1 MLSGSQCN
9 KLMDN
14 SKEYVVCAAWKRT
27 KPYEAMKGEIAT
39 IEIGYR
45 HGDIYDKFGKELS
58 LEPGAMGFFTSHGR
72 FVSRTEAAEVA
83 FNAGQIDESTAKW
96 SAELVEKL
104 NKIQYIGQKPK
115 ILIAGD
121 WRPLA
126 SEDLY

>member
-1 MLSGSQCN
+1 MN
-9 KLMDN
+9 N
-14 SKEYVVCAAWKRT
+14 SKEYILCAAWKRR
-27 KPYEAMKGEIAT
+27 KAYDSVKGDIGA

-45 HGDIYDKFGKELS
+45 HGDIYDKFGTELS
-58 LEPGAMGFFTSHGR
+58 VEPGAMGFFTSHGR

-83 FNAGQIDESTAKW
+83 FNAGQIDENTAKW

-104 NKIQYIGQKPK
+104 NHIQYIGQKPT

-121 WRPLA
+121 WKPLA

>member
-1 MLSGSQCN
+1 MN
-9 KLMDN
+9 N
-14 SKEYVVCAAWKRT
+14 SKEYILCAAWKRR
-27 KPYEAMKGEIAT
+27 KAHDSVKGDIGT

-45 HGDIYDKFGKELS
+45 HGDIYDKFGTELS
-58 LEPGAMGFFTSHGR
+58 VEPGAMGFFTSHGR

-83 FNAGQIDESTAKW
+83 FNAGQIDENTAKW

-104 NKIQYIGQKPK
+104 NHIQYIGQKPR

-121 WRPLA
+121 WKPLA